1 MPISFDDTMVEAI
14 RLLTDAVKTE
24 RVPGIV
30 EFRLLERALEEV
42 SRNPTT
48 TLLAHASAAFRALDR
63 DHQILVMN
71 RAEAMAHR
79 EAALRRV
86 TNFTL
91 DSRDPRPPHRTP
103 KPKPKQAASPF
114 LSALNGPPRQGRSG
128 T

>member
-1 MPISFDDTMVEAI
+1 MPTPFDDNMVEAI

-42 SRNPTT
+42 ARNPTT

-63 DHQILVMN
+63 DHQIQVMK

-79 EAALRRV
+79 AADLRRM

-91 DSRDPRPPHRTP
+91 DGVHPRPPHHAP
-103 KPKPKQAASPF
+103 KPKAAASPF
-114 LSALNGPPRQGRSG
+114 LSALNGPPRGGRAG
-128 T
+128 A

>member
-1 MPISFDDTMVEAI
+1 MPTPFDDTMVEAI

-42 SRNPTT
+42 ARNPTT

-63 DHQILVMN
+63 DHQILVMK
-71 RAEAMAHR
+71 RAETMAHR
-79 EAALRRV
+79 SADLRRM

-91 DSRDPRPPHRTP
+91 EGAHPRPPHRA
-103 KPKPKQAASPF
+103 PKPKQAASPF
-114 LSALNGPPRQGRSG
+114 LSALNGPPHRERSG
-128 T
+128 A